1 MRKETAKERT
11 DGRVTRQAL
20 IDAAGILAARRG
32 WSSVC
37 AKDVCELA
45 GMSTASVNYWFGGR
59 TQLYREV
66 VGQISE
72 GIFDTD
78 LEAFLQSN
86 AEPLEKIRKVLEA
99 FLMAS
104 RDRSRWRLALWAREM
119 FTGPSEEFLRMKRTN
134 GIRHMNFVRQT
145 IADYLGMS
153 GHGAQIE
160 VVVMSILAPCMLMV
174 ASSPEF
180 VKESYPS
187 LLGYKGKEAAV
198 EQLLEMLR
206 SLKQARESRR

>member
-45 GMSTASVNYWFGGR
+45 GMSAASVNYWFGGR
-59 TQLYREV
+59 KQLYREV

-72 GIFDTD
+72 GIFDSD
-78 LEAFLQSN
+78 LESFLQSN

-99 FLMAS
+99 FLTAS
-104 RDRSRWRLALWAREM
+104 RDRSRWRLVLWAREM

-134 GIRHMNFVRQT
+134 GIRHMNFVRRT

-153 GHGAQIE
+153 GHGAE
-160 VVVMSILAPCMLMV
+160 MDVVVMSILAPCMLMV

-180 VKESYPS
+180 VKESYPN
-187 LLGYKGKEAAV
+187 LVGPKGKEVAV
-198 EQLLEMLR
+198 EQLLEILR
-206 SLKQARESRR
+206 SLKQTREPRR